1 MLDNVD
7 ATLEHAISAHEAGNL
22 ALAGEK
28 YLEILNVDP
37 NHPDANHNFGLIA
50 IKMEEKA
57 NEVLDKVGMKTKGFK
72 YPHELSGGEQ
82 QRIAIARALLND
94 PELILA
100 DEPTGNLDPQTS
112 AEVMNVLTEIHQ
124 NGKTI
129 LMVTHDYAL
138 LLKFPFKTLKCE
150 DSKIFEVV
158 QKAL

>member
-57 NEVLDKVGMKTKGFK
+57 MAIQFFKNAIEANPSITEYWISCINTLIELKDIKNAKIALDKAKEVGHIDEVFEK
-72 YPHELSGGEQ
+72 LASNL
-82 QRIAIARALLND
+82 RLLIK
-94 PELILA
+94 ESEEA
-100 DEPTGNLDPQTS
+100 Q
-112 AEVMNVLTEIHQ
+112 AV
-124 NGKTI
+124 
-129 LMVTHDYAL
+129 
-138 LLKFPFKTLKCE
+138 
-150 DSKIFEVV
+150 
-158 QKAL
+158 